1 MKDILIGESLIGDG
15 NEVAHIDLL
24 IGPKNGPVGV
34 AFANGLVNQ
43 NQGHT
48 ALLAVLEPNLIP
60 KPATMMMNK
69 VTIKGASQAVL
80 SFDAVIPYASIDVGM
95 VPGLVQDI
103 MFSRGAKGARFS
115 SLFVSGSSVAVAEGM
130 LRAARTTLF
139 PPFLLGL
146 MVDPKGGYTT
156 AAALLARVAAL
167 CRSKGMGELGRL
179 RILVAAGTGGVGKAA
194 AALAARDGA
203 AVTLTSRSRDSAEAA
218 AREIASLFG
227 ATVEPRAAAGETDL
241 ASLAAKADVVLAT
254 GAAGAQLLSR
264 ATILSLKGPKV
275 LADVNAVPPHGLEG
289 VRPQDH
295 GAEIAPGL
303 FVLGAMVVGELKFRI
318 ESSLLKDLLS
328 AESPPVIDLQA
339 ARRRGLELEG
349 S

>member
-1 MKDILIGESLIGDG
+1 MAYDAG
-15 NEVAHIDLL
+15 
-24 IGPKNGPVGV
+24 
-34 AFANGLVNQ
+34 
-43 NQGHT
+43 
-48 ALLAVLEPNLIP
+48 
-60 KPATMMMNK
+60 
-69 VTIKGASQAVL
+69 
-80 SFDAVIPYASIDVGM
+80 FDAVIPYASIDVGM

-139 PPFLLGL
+139 PPFGL

-179 RILVAAGTGGVGKAA
+179 RSLVAAGTGGVGKAA

-227 ATVEPRAAAGETDL
+227 ATVEPRAAAG
-241 ASLAAKADVVLAT
+241 
-254 GAAGAQLLSR
+254 
-264 ATILSLKGPKV
+264 
-275 LADVNAVPPHGLEG
+275 
-289 VRPQDH
+289 
-295 GAEIAPGL
+295 
-303 FVLGAMVVGELKFRI
+303 
-318 ESSLLKDLLS
+318 
-328 AESPPVIDLQA
+328 
-339 ARRRGLELEG
+339 
-349 S
+349 